1 MSVEIICGRSKS
13 GKSKYIYDKIV
24 ALSKQGEEVILI
36 VPEQFSHIAEKKL
49 LLSVDAI
56 VDNKLEVFSF
66 AHLAASARKLLG
78 LAEASYITPVS
89 KALVARKVIEEA
101 NLSFYGK
108 AAAKQGF
115 ASLAVSTIEEMK
127 KYMIYPDDLNNIAM
141 STDNEILRMK
151 LSDIQ
156 NLYRLYDEKMSEI
169 YADCRDNLEILAQL
183 LRESGV
189 FRNKYIFF
197 DEFDSFV
204 PQEID
209 VIASLAS
216 SCKGVGISLCID
228 RNEKNSTLFMPA
240 NDTLKKLV
248 KNIKEKFVYT
258 FTDKGSFSSN
268 ELSHLEKNLF
278 GFPSRAYDGKSEDI
292 RIYSMN
298 TPLSE
303 AEMCAAN
310 IRELTRQGYS
320 YRDIG
325 VICSDIEAYR
335 NHIERVFDRSGIEYF
350 TDAKND
356 IINHHLIRFVLGI
369 LEIYLEEYS
378 YESVFGFLKASF
390 VDAGYGEISFL
401 ESFIKKTRIRRKGW
415 LEDDRWNSILE
426 ANYPGNDSLKES
438 LSEIRRKY
446 ILPLAAMHEEIKG
459 RNTVKS
465 NALVL
470 YRYIESIGMPE
481 TIRAYINKF
490 TESGETRLAKE
501 YEKLWEIIVDTLDEL
516 VIVSGKDKVSPAI
529 FYELLVTAFSQHK
542 VGFIPLAIDRVTVG
556 NTERT
561 RLDGIKVLF
570 VLGANETVFPVAPKI
585 DGILGDADK
594 ESMLV
599 CGKEFSTTSSAA
611 AYYSQYCSY
620 KVLTMPSEKL
630 IISYCRLGNDF
641 KTQRK
646 SYIVD
651 RVAKM
656 FSIKEHTEENDFAT
670 FKLHSPDVAGEFLCE
685 TLAKGTANN
694 ESEGIWKAVYDY
706 FLENTDF
713 ISIAENY
720 RDCDNIF
727 RSVSE
732 NNLKELV
739 PMLSH
744 TSVSKVERY
753 MACKYAY
760 FIDYVLHLQTPK
772 DEAVD
777 ALDIGNISHK
787 ALEIISREF
796 ASDREKLISADEDAV
811 LNRICEVID
820 REYAK
825 FNSMT
830 EDVSARD
837 EYTIKRLVNS
847 VYLCYKIVRKQ
858 ILNSRFEPLGYEIEF
873 SENSPMGPI
882 ELKTGDGR
890 DVILTGKIDR
900 ADVYRTEDAAYVR
913 VIDYKTGSK
922 EFKLDEV
929 FYGLNVQLMVYLNK
943 LVSVDGKNDYGGALY
958 FPVSDLVS
966 EVDVRL
972 EEDEAYAKL
981 EEKLKLKGLIPWD
994 EKLLGGYDEKLAS
1007 SLSRSQKAKRV
1018 SLEGF
1023 ETIDKYLRKKLGD
1036 ICGDILN
1043 GDFEISPYLKNGFS
1057 PCKYCKYGAICRF
1070 DSEDINSKCR
1080 MYKSMTNYDEILGE
1094 MEAVT
1099 NVDK

>member
-1 MSVEIICGRSKS
+1 MAVEIICGRSKS
-13 GKSKYIYDKIV
+13 GKSKYIYDKIS
-24 ALSKQGEEVILI
+24 ALSKSGEEVILI
-36 VPEQFSHIAEKKL
+36 VPEQFSHVAEKKL

-56 VDNKLEVFSF
+56 IDNKIEVFSF
-66 AHLAASARKLLG
+66 AHLATSARKLLG
-78 LAEASYITPVS
+78 LTSASYITPVS
-89 KALVARKVIEEA
+89 KALVAKKVLETAE
-101 NLSFYGK
+101 LSFYGK
-108 AAAKQGF
+108 AAGKQGF

-127 KYMIYPDDLNNIAM
+127 KYMLYPDDLKKIAS

-156 NLYRLYDEKMSEI
+156 NLYRLYDEKIGEI
-169 YADCRDNLEILAQL
+169 YTDSRESLEILAQL
-183 LRESGV
+183 LRESDV
-189 FRNKYIFF
+189 FKNKYIFF

-216 SCKGVGISLCID
+216 SCKGIGISLCID
-228 RNEKNSTLFMPA
+228 KKEKNTTLFMPTG
-240 NDTLKKLV
+240 DTLKKLA
-248 KNIKEKFVYT
+248 KNIKGEFVYT
-258 FTDKGSFSSN
+258 FVDNGSFSSK

-278 GFPSRAYDGKSEDI
+278 GFPSRPFDKKCENI

-303 AEMCAAN
+303 VEMCAAN
-310 IRELTRQGYS
+310 ICELTRCGYA
-320 YRDIG
+320 YGDIG

-335 NHIERVFDRSGIEYF
+335 NHIERVFEWAGIEYF

-356 IINHHLIRFVLGI
+356 VINHHLIRFVLGI
-369 LEIYLEEYS
+369 LEIYLEDYS

-390 VDAGYGEISFL
+390 VDAGYGDISLL

-415 LEDDRWNSILE
+415 LDNDCWNSILD
-426 ANYPGNDSLKES
+426 ANYPENDSLKES

-459 RNTVKS
+459 RNTVRS
-465 NALVL
+465 DALVL
-470 YRYIESIGMPE
+470 YKYIDSIGMPE
-481 TIRAYINKF
+481 TIRTYIAKF
-490 TESGETRLAKE
+490 TESGEVRLAKE
-501 YEKLWEIIVDTLDEL
+501 YEKLWEIITNTLDEL
-516 VIVSGKDKVSPAI
+516 VVVSGDDKVSPAA
-529 FYELLVTAFSQHK
+529 FYELMVTAFAQHK

-594 ESMLV
+594 DSMLK

-620 KVLTMPSEKL
+620 KVLTMPSDKL

-651 RVAKM
+651 RVANM
-656 FSIKEHTEENDFAT
+656 FSIRERTEENDFT
-670 FKLHSPDVAGEFLCE
+670 SFKLYSLNVAREFLSE
-685 TLAKGTANN
+685 ALAKGAKNN
-694 ESEGIWKAVYDY
+694 ETDGIWRAVYDY
-706 FLENTDF
+706 FKENTDF
-713 ISIAENY
+713 IDIAANY
-720 RDCDNIF
+720 RDCDNF
-727 RSVSE
+727 FHSVSE
-732 NNLKELV
+732 SNLKELV

-760 FIDYVLHLQTPK
+760 FIDYVLRLQTPK
-772 DEAVD
+772 DETVD
-777 ALDIGNISHK
+777 VLDIGNISHK
-787 ALEIISREF
+787 ALEVISREF

-811 LNRICEVID
+811 LNRICEVVD
-820 REYAK
+820 SEYAK
-825 FNSMT
+825 INSMA
-830 EDVSARD
+830 ENVSARD

-858 ILNSRFEPLGYEIEF
+858 ILDSRFEPLGYEIEF
-873 SENSPMGPI
+873 SENSSMGPI
-882 ELKTGDGR
+882 ELKTSDGK
-890 DVILTGKIDR
+890 DVTLTGKIDR

-922 EFKLDEV
+922 EFKLDDV

-943 LVSVDGKNDYGGALY
+943 LVSVGKENAYGGALY
-958 FPVSDLVS
+958 FPVSDLVN
-966 EVDVRL
+966 ETDIRL
-972 EEDEAYAKL
+972 DEDEAYAKL

-994 EKLLGGYDEKLAS
+994 EKLLCGYDEKLAS

-1018 SLEGF
+1018 SLDGF
-1023 ETIDKYLRKKLGD
+1023 KTIDKYLKKKLGD

-1043 GDFEISPYLKNGFS
+1043 GDFEISPYVKNGFT
-1057 PCKYCKYGAICRF
+1057 PCKYCEYGSICRF
-1070 DSEDINSKCR
+1070 DSEDNNSKCR
-1080 MYKSMTNYDEILGE
+1080 VYKSITSYDEILGE